1 MFNHGFG
8 YYSWFFH
15 AAYLTENVIF
25 HDNAGNQTGD
35 IVWEIGKNVYH
46 QETETWTFV
55 SEVHHKATVY
65 ASKILEKTATCDATG
80 AANNLNAP
88 EWNETLANQYND
100 SLDPT
105 TKAYLK
111 TAVADSNGDLLA
123 QAMARY
129 DYIVKKYGTAM
140 FSNFLDR
147 TIPASGSPLVSNE
160 GTNNALVMGA
170 FIVMALV
177 ALAGFK
183 LISKKHRYH

>member
-1 MFNHGFG
+1 M
-8 YYSWFFH
+8 
-15 AAYLTENVIF
+15 
-25 HDNAGNQTGD
+25 
-35 IVWEIGKNVYH
+35 WEIGKNVYH
-46 QETETWTFV
+46 QETGTWTFV